1 MEKESESKLK
11 ALCGEATGRYLD
23 AIIVG
28 KAETARQNCVEEAP
42 GKASSNEQSRHDD
55 ICVQAT
61 NSEGKQCERRS
72 ERA

>member
-55 ICVQAT
+55 ICVQDPGG
-61 NSEGKQCERRS
+61 SLHHC
-72 ERA
+72 